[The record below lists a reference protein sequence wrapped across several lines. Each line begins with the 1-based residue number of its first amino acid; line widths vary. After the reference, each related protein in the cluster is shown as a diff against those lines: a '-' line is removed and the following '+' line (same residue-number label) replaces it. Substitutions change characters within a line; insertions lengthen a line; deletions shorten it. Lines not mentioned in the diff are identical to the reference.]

1 MCNALFFLAAPVG
14 SNSLFRLMRQF
25 ALAVAVWAFLDDL
38 IHMLKPRRVWII
50 SKAGRAPTFVHCVFW
65 WGSYKPSCVI
75 QQKNCPWR
83 DFAFNRRGV
92 ATHVCHDIGS
102 MGSHGDLVLQLIDWL
117 WIRLFLYAPS
127 TAVPK
132 LTKLAIL
139 ALLTLNALPGTTQ
152 VGTVCIHLMGP
163 SAHSQELWSNWHRI
177 GLKMRSPRICLF

>member
-1 MCNALFFLAAPVG
+1 M
-14 SNSLFRLMRQF
+14 
-25 ALAVAVWAFLDDL
+25 
-38 IHMLKPRRVWII
+38 
-50 SKAGRAPTFVHCVFW
+50 
-65 WGSYKPSCVI
+65 GSY
-75 QQKNCPWR
+75 
-83 DFAFNRRGV
+83 
-92 ATHVCHDIGS
+92 
-102 MGSHGDLVLQLIDWL
+102 GDLVLQLIDWL

-177 GLKMRSPRICLF
+177 GLEMRPNFFFVTLEYRFAVFCKYHLQRSDSEWVAYSMAQ